1 MLNTYI
7 KQFKKGN
14 FNRFDA
20 FYDATSKYV
29 FFTLKKYM
37 KDTMR
42 IEDLMQEV
50 YIKFI
55 KKIDDIDI
63 EKFHISYLTTM
74 AKNLA
79 IDSLRKDGNQ
89 LNYNNDLIYQYM
101 DSNQE
106 EDYMYLLDILKQEDK
121 EIVYLH
127 LIESLSF
134 KDIAILLNSKLQ
146 TIYSKYKVALKVLK
160 EAYNE
165 SQKHI

>member
-37 KDTMR
+37 KDAMR
-42 IEDLMQEV
+42 IEDLMQDV

-55 KKIDDIDI
+55 KKIDDIDMD
-63 EKFHISYLTTM
+63 KFNISYLTTM

-79 IDSLRKDGNQ
+79 IDSLRKEGNQ
-89 LNYNNDLIYQYM
+89 LTYNDDLVYTYVDQVK
-101 DSNQE
+101 Q
-106 EDYMYLLDILKQEDK
+106 EDYMYLLDTLQKEDK